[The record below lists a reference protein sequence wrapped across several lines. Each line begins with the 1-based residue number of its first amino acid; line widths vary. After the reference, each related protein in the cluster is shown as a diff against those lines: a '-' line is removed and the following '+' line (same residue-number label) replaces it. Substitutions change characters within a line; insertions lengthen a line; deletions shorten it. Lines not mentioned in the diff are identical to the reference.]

1 MSRADRALL
10 DELLRAERR
19 ALLEQL
25 EDLDEAAWAVPS
37 LCEGWTVLHVTAH
50 LAWAPVA
57 RPGAVLR
64 GLAAAGFDPNRLN
77 RRTAAAWAAR
87 GRAAVL
93 AQLRENAAT
102 LASPP
107 GVPRAAAVLEAVLH
121 GLDVRRPLDLEH
133 RTDPRA
139 LRTAADVLVRTRW
152 PLNVTVGGSAGAR
165 VRGHRLVAEDAGW
178 EHGRGPEV
186 RGSGEALLLLLSGRP
201 VGPDELSGPGAAD
214 VRRGPRR

>member
-1 MSRADRALL
+1 MSGADRALL
-10 DELLRAERR
+10 DELLRAERL

-25 EDLDEAAWAVPS
+25 EVLDEAAWAVPS
-37 LCEGWTVLHVTAH
+37 LCAGWTVQHVAAH
-50 LAWAPVA
+50 LAWAPVL
-57 RPGAVLR
+57 RPGAALR
-64 GLAAAGFDPNRLN
+64 GLAGAGFDPNRFN
-77 RRTAAAWAAR
+77 RRTATAWTAR

-93 AQLRENAAT
+93 AQLRENAVT
-102 LASPP
+102 LAAPP

-121 GLDVRRPLDLEH
+121 GLDVRRPLGLGH
-133 RTDPRA
+133 RTDLRA
-139 LRTAADVLVRTRW
+139 VRTAADVLVRTRW

-165 VRGHRLVAEDAGW
+165 VRGRRLVAEDVGW
-178 EHGRGPEV
+178 QHGQGPEV